1 MVARVQGSEFSEFG
15 MIHVDNN
22 ISQRLE
28 CKKKP
33 SKTVQGARYRVK
45 TLIYIYIYIY
55 IYITSIRGKLT
66 ERGQNLYRLG
76 SELCSD
82 VENSLPS
89 W

>member
-45 TLIYIYIYIY
+45 TLIYIYIYNVHSGKADRARSK
-55 IYITSIRGKLT
+55 SISSR
-66 ERGQNLYRLG
+66 
-76 SELCSD
+76 
-82 VENSLPS
+82 
-89 W
+89 